1 VTALEDKSKTRQD
14 YDIVADDYE
23 TLIRGSQAA
32 EHNLPAV
39 RSANAAGTGH

>member
-1 VTALEDKSKTRQD
+1 MTALDDKSKTRQG
-14 YDIVADDYE
+14 YDIVAYDYE
-23 TLIRGSQAA
+23 AFIRGSQAA